1 MDIRI
6 SDQPLSAPQMGRE
19 VMKHADSVA
28 GADGRVTFRAGTF
41 AVSCDSTPTAVAALA
56 RKLQQRR
63 QHLSDYSAAIGRD
76 HKRGPKFSLATFRE
90 MLAEG
95 EIGNAAQYAQ
105 AAGQLVVFRRI
116 NGSKGSYDYGLLVEP
131 EEVPNRPG
139 LYSGLVD
146 GEAVVIDS
154 DSGYCV
160 GHGTEGNKKA
170 KRAAAIED
178 AARYSDEQIRKRREE
193 LGATGFQVEAWGAVL
208 NG

>member
-1 MDIRI
+1 MDIQI

-28 GADGRVTFRAGTF
+28 GANGRVTFRAGTF
-41 AVSCDSTPTAVAALA
+41 AVSCESTPTAVAALA
-56 RKLQQRR
+56 RKLQKQP
-63 QHLSDYSAAIGRD
+63 QHLSNRSAAFP
-76 HKRGPKFSLATFRE
+76 RGHGGGSKFSLATFRD

-95 EIGNAAQYAQ
+95 EISNAAQYAQ
-105 AAGQLVVFRRI
+105 LAGQLVVFRRI
-116 NGSKGSYDYGLLVEP
+116 NGPKGSYDYGLLVEP
-131 EEVPNRPG
+131 EEVPDRPG
-139 LYSGLVD
+139 LYSGFVD

-154 DSGYCV
+154 DNGYCV
-160 GHGTEGNKKA
+160 GHGTKGNKKA

-178 AARYSDEQIRKRREE
+178 AARYSDEQIRKRQEE